1 MSRHKKVIM
10 SNQQRFTKRKLF
22 LTIELASYNEVTI
35 LVNEGIAVDV
45 VYLDFRRVFE
55 SIL

>member
-22 LTIELASYNEVTI
+22 LTIEVASYNEVTS
-35 LVNEGIAVDV
+35 LVDEGIAVDV
-45 VYLDFRRVFE
+45 VYLDLSRVFE
-55 SIL
+55 TIL

>member
-1 MSRHKKVIM
+1 MIT